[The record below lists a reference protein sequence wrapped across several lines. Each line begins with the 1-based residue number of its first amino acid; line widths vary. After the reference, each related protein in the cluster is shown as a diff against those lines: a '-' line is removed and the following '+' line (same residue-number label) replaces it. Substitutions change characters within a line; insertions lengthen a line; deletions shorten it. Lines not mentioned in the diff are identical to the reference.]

1 MKKIAILL
9 IMCAITLTA
18 SAQMG
23 WLYDNEKGIAF
34 LESNEEYLTG
44 DFDKPTTLRIMLDGS
59 EEDELVLLGLEG
71 EVTSYKFR
79 DNQQYVVVNC
89 NGQSMKWAIETQ
101 IVGNNILR
109 YFTIVEAS
117 KFIDM
122 LCECDF
128 FSITL
133 PLFGHGITTFYYNT
147 NGYPLDW

>member
-23 WLYDNEKGIAF
+23 WLYQDNIAV
-34 LESNEEYLTG
+34 LSSTEEYLG
-44 DFDKPTTLRIMLDGS
+44 DDFNKPTTLTIMLDGS
-59 EEDELVLLGLEG
+59 EEGEIAVLGLQG
-71 EVTSYKFR
+71 DFALFKFR
-79 DNQQYVVVNC
+79 DNQQYILADFNGVRTKWEIKTVEVDGKFLKYINVVD
-89 NGQSMKWAIETQ
+89 
-101 IVGNNILR
+101 
-109 YFTIVEAS
+109 AS
-117 KFIDM
+117 KFIDK

-133 PLFGHGITTFYYNT
+133 PLAVYGTITFYFDA